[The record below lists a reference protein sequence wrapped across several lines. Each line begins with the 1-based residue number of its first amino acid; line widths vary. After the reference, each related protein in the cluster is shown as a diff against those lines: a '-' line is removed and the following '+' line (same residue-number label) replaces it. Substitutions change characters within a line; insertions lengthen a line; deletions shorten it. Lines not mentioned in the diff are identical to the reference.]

1 MATAL
6 TRRPSP
12 AAAVIGVVT
21 PSGGAGGGGG
31 GATYLDALTDVSLS
45 SPSNGQ
51 VLKYNSSQ
59 WPNQLDD
66 TSSGTGVDI
75 LDELTDVALS
85 SPQSGQVVKYNGC
98 AWVNQADAP
107 GGGGGMDYL
116 TDNTTS
122 LKYSAFLAAA
132 SGNHQAAMQNAV
144 NALYA
149 TSGSYPQG
157 LRPRGRADNAR
168 VPPVVFPQNAGAR

>member
-1 MATAL
+1 VATAL

-66 TSSGTGVDI
+66 TSSGGTGVDI

-132 SGNHQAAMQNAV
+132 SCNHQAAMQNAV

-149 TSGSYPQG
+149 TSGSYH
-157 LRPRGRADNAR
+157 R
-168 VPPVVFPQNAGAR
+168 VLDLEGARITLASP